1 MVSSPNTF
9 ASCACHVFGTKKTL
23 KMRKG
28 LKRTLRLPDAKLHKN
43 IMRPVIRM
51 HPGRLYQETGMN
63 VMRMCIHCHPK
74 KFSVASSQKLLLNIW
89 SLIAAIEHWCD
100 ILVSFSCR
108 QYASR
113 ACTENVNR

>member
-1 MVSSPNTF
+1 MIIIVNVDQYGFFSKYLRIVCVSRVW
-9 ASCACHVFGTKKTL
+9 HKKTL

-74 KFSVASSQKLLLNIW
+74 KFS
-89 SLIAAIEHWCD
+89 
-100 ILVSFSCR
+100 
-108 QYASR
+108 
-113 ACTENVNR
+113 